1 MRRPFMSTPDQ
12 LESLNGQQYLVLR
25 PTADVA
31 ATYREIQSTAL
42 AHLGMPLRHP
52 HTEHV
57 TLRGFFEPERR
68 EELGELVRAWATQQS
83 PIEIIG
89 EAVDEFP
96 TPWQILVVRLAR
108 TTSLVSAYSSLTDAL
123 DRTDLRR
130 IGELALEEWTFH
142 LSVLYGKTLDA
153 ATWDRVVQEE
163 ARSLTPQ
170 PAEVVRE
177 AELVWYQ
184 DGAEH
189 AEVIPLGG

>member
-42 AHLGMPLRHP
+42 ARLGMPLRHP

-68 EELGELVRAWATQQS
+68 EELGELVRAWAAQQS

-89 EAVDEFP
+89 DAVDEFP

-130 IGELALEEWTFH
+130 IGELPLEEWTFH

-153 ATWDRVVQEE
+153 AAWDRVVQEE
-163 ARSLTPQ
+163 ACSLTPQ

>member
-42 AHLGMPLRHP
+42 AHLGMPLRYP

-68 EELGELVRAWATQQS
+68 EELGELVRAWAAQQS

-89 EAVDEFP
+89 DAVDEFP

-130 IGELALEEWTFH
+130 IGELPLEEWTFH